1 VIWLLSVVKK
11 LVKGEMA
18 TEFVKSLR
26 DGNKVF
32 LAQRCLNKS
41 GQYLT
46 VWSTGVVVSK
56 DSLLSRS
63 DMKEGTGEDVL

>member
-63 DMKEGTGEDVL
+63 DVKEGTGEDVL